1 MYMRLGSG
9 RARRGNFL
17 TQIGTEA
24 DDAHS
29 VHCTMHS
36 AAEGHRGRRCTQCT
50 VQLKGTEADDAP
62 SAQCTV
68 QLKGR
73 TKN

>member
-1 MYMRLGSG
+1 MRLGSG

-29 VHCTMHS
+29 
-36 AAEGHRGRRCTQCT
+36 AQCT
-50 VQLKGTEADDAP
+50 VQLKGTEADDAH
-62 SAQCTV
+62 SAQCS
-68 QLKGR
+68 
-73 TKN
+73 